1 MSTRVISTV
10 VLCIFVTLA
19 AALPGAEASG
29 FSPYRSTADGILPT
43 PTPSPT
49 PPAAAEPTPQPGYLD
64 LSQAVAIDDAPP
76 LPTYIPLL
84 MRHFRPQAP
93 QFGVAIEGFFDAAG
107 WPQALALQPRYVRR
121 YREIAWR
128 DVEPQEGNFR
138 WEVLASLEKE
148 LMTAAENAAVPILNV
163 QMTPEWAQ
171 KYKNHACGA
180 ISADKFDAFAL
191 FLEQLVLRYGS
202 SSQYGVRYW
211 QIGNEP
217 DVDVNIVPGDSV
229 FGCWGDLNDPLYG
242 GEYYGEMLKAVYPR
256 IKAADPNAQVMA
268 GGLLLECDPYT
279 MTVPATCKNEER
291 LHSGYFLEG
300 ILKAGGGDYF
310 DILDL
315 HGYGELRM
323 DLPSRMHSYY
333 HWSPAAGG
341 TGLPEKVAFARRLLA
356 QYGHPDK
363 PIVASELALKCEEPS
378 DECQEVGAAYIPRAF
393 AEAHELGLKFASYY
407 ALITEFKYKGLL
419 LPDLTPKKQYAAYKY
434 MASLLSWVEYV
445 KPFDRQI
452 GISGAEFSRSRLREL
467 WILWST
473 DGTDQYLIPPANFVQ
488 VTDKYGNVLD
498 LVDGKILVGWSPVY
512 VFLTIANEKD

>member
-1 MSTRVISTV
+1 MCTRVISAV
-10 VLCIFVTLA
+10 FLCVCILLA
-19 AALPGAEASG
+19 AALPGIEAAGVS
-29 FSPYRSTADGILPT
+29 SHLSSEDITLPT
-43 PTPSPT
+43 VTPSPA
-49 PPAAAEPTPQPGYLD
+49 PAAVTAPTPQPDYVD
-64 LSQAVAIDDAPP
+64 LSQTLLGDDAPP
-76 LPTYIPLL
+76 FPTYIPLL

-93 QFGVAIEGFFDAAG
+93 LFGVALEGYFDAAG
-107 WPQALALQPRYVRR
+107 WQQALALQPRYVRR

-128 DVEPQEGNFR
+128 DVEPHEGDFR
-138 WEVLASLEKE
+138 WEVLAPLEKE

-163 QMTPEWAQ
+163 QMTPAWAQ

-180 ISADKFDAFAL
+180 IAADAFDAFAR
-191 FLEQLVLRYGS
+191 FMEQLVLRYGS
-202 SSQYGVRYW
+202 ASEYGVRYF

-229 FGCWGDLNDPLYG
+229 FGCWGDLSDPYYG
-242 GEYYGEMLKAVYPR
+242 GGYYGEMLKAIYPR
-256 IKAADPNAQVMA
+256 IKAADPNAQVMV

-279 MTVPATCKNEER
+279 MTVPATCQNEER

-300 ILKAGGGDYF
+300 ILKAGGADYF
-310 DILDL
+310 DVLDL

-323 DLPSRMHSYY
+323 DLPSHMHSYY

-363 PIVASELALKCEEPS
+363 TIVATELALKCEEPS
-378 DECQEVGAAYIPRAF
+378 DNCQDVGAAYIPRVF

-434 MASLLSWVEYV
+434 MASLLSWIEYV
-445 KPFDRQI
+445 KPFDRQA

-473 DGTDQYLIPPANFVQ
+473 DGTDQYLTPPANFVQ

-498 LVDGKILVGWSPVY
+498 LVDGRVLVGWSPVY
-512 VFLTIANEKD
+512 VFLEIANKKD